1 MKECSSILFIS
12 GRFWKDIS
20 SIEFLFCPVDT
31 SLPQWLIPQL
41 NEILL
46 KIKRWQWNAPGS
58 TGGCF
63 QVADK
68 QQGVY
73 PTALLYSPWISQSGF
88 TIDLSQSQERLTEP
102 VFMKSVRTIINGM
115 LSNLLLL
122 KFQLFTIDGPI
133 VKAALKAVFYFLPKG
148 SLFLCF
154 SL

>member
-1 MKECSSILFIS
+1 M
-12 GRFWKDIS
+12 
-20 SIEFLFCPVDT
+20 
-31 SLPQWLIPQL
+31 
-41 NEILL
+41 
-46 KIKRWQWNAPGS
+46 
-58 TGGCF
+58 
-63 QVADK
+63 ADK

-73 PTALLYSPWISQSGF
+73 PTALLYSPWISESGF
-88 TIDLSQSQERLTEP
+88 TIDLSQSQERFTEP
-102 VFMKSVRTIINGM
+102 VLMKSVRTIINGM